1 MLTHTL
7 LFPSSQMGSFFCH
20 KTGFP
25 TFFLCCCEPTSAPAV
40 ARARHARVCSD
51 HLQLLAFVH
60 LFKSPFAASTEKLF
74 KNAQTAPLKYKLN
87 EIHFKF
93 CNLGAFELL
102 RISTHSGVHAACVN
116 TTSRTLS
123 LPLCWPGEL
132 RGKMWVFS
140 VPFMSRREPW
150 HGFTHRDLFHRN
162 PAPSEAKARQ

>member
-7 LFPSSQMGSFFCH
+7 LFPSSQMGSFFLPLNRFSNF
-20 KTGFP
+20 FP
-25 TFFLCCCEPTSAPAV
+25 VLLWAHIRSSSA
-40 ARARHARVCSD
+40 RARVCSD

-60 LFKSPFAASTEKLF
+60 LFKSPFAASTKKLF

-93 CNLGAFELL
+93 CNLGAFKLL
-102 RISTHSGVHAACVN
+102 RIPTHSGVHAACVN
-116 TTSRTLS
+116 TTSWTLS

-140 VPFMSRREPW
+140 APFMSRREPW
-150 HGFTHRDLFHRN
+150 QGFTHQDLFHRN